1 MICANSEDA
10 QELRRENRNVVASA
24 AIQNAMDQIGRE
36 PSALEKIDRS
46 FELLFEDEKHGRYSI
61 IRPDKMARTVYVF
74 IKAGRKAR
82 RTLAEK
88 DIRVM
93 WGSEYG
99 LSDDYLR
106 LETVEPSYTGIFVDA
121 INS

>member
-1 MICANSEDA
+1 M
-10 QELRRENRNVVASA
+10 RRTENRAKNR
-24 AIQNAMDQIGRE
+24 NTLRKLN
-36 PSALEKIDRS
+36 PSADPLFTGAWLEKIDRS
-46 FELLFEDEKHGRYSI
+46 FELLFEGEKHGRYSI

-106 LETVEPSYTGIFVDA
+106 LETLEPSYTGIFVDA